1 MRHVSVTFSDP
12 KPVYSDPDDADVM
25 NLRERLLSV
34 LTEAEEG
41 TVIPLSLKGTMLSAS
56 CHARLLG
63 PALRM
68 VASGEAPGRYVVVE
82 DPGGAND
89 WDADAA
95 LRKLSADGPTKLV
108 CVWNTGGDRPL
119 LVGDVDRGVKETYDF
134 VYDREQKGSAATTRE
149 LAEAYGMRIQAASNR
164 VTKAA
169 SLGVVRTVEER
180 PAEGGGVQRLLVPV
194 R

>member
-1 MRHVSVTFSDP
+1 MRHVPITFSDP
-12 KPVYSDPDDADVM
+12 KPVYSDPDDVDVM
-25 NLRERLLSV
+25 SLRERLLSV
-34 LTEAEEG
+34 LAEAEEG
-41 TVIPLSLKGTMLSAS
+41 TVIPLSLAGTVLSAS

-63 PALRM
+63 PALRK
-68 VASGEAPGRYVVVE
+68 VASGEAPGRYVVVD
-82 DPGGAND
+82 DPGGEND

-95 LRKLSADGPTKLV
+95 LRKLSSDGPTKLV

-134 VYDREQKGSAATTRE
+134 VYDREQEGCAATTRE